1 MLMALFDLIGMRST
15 DMMHSL
21 IHAHPREAL
30 RAGARGVGGYV
41 HSGVRP
47 LLPLLRV
54 EVAVWALLQSVVVWM
69 AIATAMLLGGCASFD
84 GAPDGTRTRA
94 EILDGAQLETSKTLG
109 AAAATRATDD
119 EWPAD
124 LWWKQFNDPQLNA
137 LIDEALNDS
146 GALNLR
152 LAQAR
157 LRSAQAAAR
166 GAESRDLPSLD
177 LNASSMRERF
187 SEHYIYPPPLGG
199 STRTLNQATVD
210 LRFEL
215 DFWGRNRAA
224 IATARSQ
231 VRVAQAD
238 AQAARLA
245 ITTSIAR
252 TWFQLQRL
260 ASLRDVTLSAI
271 RQRENVLSLARQR
284 FDAGLDTNAELRQA
298 EAALPTS
305 RVDLAQIDESIGLV
319 RNQIAALLGKGPDRG
334 RDIGTP
340 AGKGSS
346 AIVLPGSLPA
356 ELIGRRPDLVAA
368 RSRVEAARGQI
379 DAAKAQF
386 YPNINLVASAGLL
399 ALGASHF
406 LDTSSRNFS
415 AGPAVSLPIF
425 EGGRLRANLA
435 GRNAE
440 YDAAVEQYNA
450 TLVDAVRDVADQVV
464 SLQAVDAQLADQE
477 LARVKTEEAYDV
489 AVLRY
494 KAGLST
500 YLTVLNA
507 QTSVLQQQ
515 RADAELH
522 ARILELDVALTR
534 ALGGGYRSAAYDEVR
549 GDAYDGAGPPP
560 LAAR

>member
-1 MLMALFDLIGMRST
+1 
-15 DMMHSL
+15 MMHTL
-21 IHAHPREAL
+21 IHVHPREAL
-30 RAGARGVGGYV
+30 RVGARGVR
-41 HSGVRP
+41 SGVRP
-47 LLPLLRV
+47 LLPLLSA
-54 EVAVWALLQSVVVWM
+54 EVAIWALLQSVVVWM
-69 AIATAMLLGGCASFD
+69 AVVTAMLLGGCASFD
-84 GAPDGTRTRA
+84 GSRTRA
-94 EILDGAQLETSKTLG
+94 QTLDAAQLETTKTLG
-109 AAAATRATDD
+109 SVAANAPDATGDV
-119 EWPAD
+119 WPAD
-124 LWWKQFNDPQLNA
+124 SWWKQFNDPQLNA
-137 LIDEALNDS
+137 LIDEALVDG
-146 GALNLR
+146 GAIDLR
-152 LAQAR
+152 LADAR
-157 LRSAQAAAR
+157 LRAAQAAAR
-166 GAESRDLPSLD
+166 GVESRDLPSID

-210 LRFEL
+210 LRYEI

-231 VRVAQAD
+231 VLAAGAD

-245 ITTSIAR
+245 LTTSIAR
-252 TWFQLQRL
+252 AWFRLQRA
-260 ASLRDVTLSAI
+260 ASLRDVTLAAI
-271 RQRENVLSLARQR
+271 GQRENVLTLARQR

-298 EAALPTS
+298 EAALPSS
-305 RVDLAQIDESIGLV
+305 RVDLAQIDESIALV

-334 RDIGTP
+334 RDIGRDIDTRE
-340 AGKGSS
+340 GKGSTV
-346 AIVLPGSLPA
+346 IVLPASLPA
-356 ELIGRRPDLVAA
+356 ELVGRRPDIAAA
-368 RSRVEAARGQI
+368 RWRVEAARGQI

-406 LDTSSRNFS
+406 LDPSSRNFS

-450 TLVDAVRDVADQVV
+450 TLIDAVKDVADQVV
-464 SLQAVDAQLADQE
+464 SLQSVGAQLADQR
-477 LARVKTEEAYDV
+477 LARIKTEQAYDV
-489 AVLRY
+489 AVVRY

-500 YLTVLNA
+500 YLTVLTA

-515 RADAELH
+515 RADAELR
-522 ARILELDVALTR
+522 ARVLDLDVALTR
-534 ALGGGYRSAAYDEVR
+534 ALGGGYRSGR
-549 GDAYDGAGPPP
+549 SDAGRDAGRDATREDAVQAP